1 MLIIIKSIEM
11 SKELLEFSVL
21 VDEQFDVKFNWLE
34 GFFGVILKVFGK

>member
-1 MLIIIKSIEM
+1 M

-34 GFFGVILKVFGK
+34 GAFGFILKVLGK